1 MATPFNTVVELMGGV
16 PLDPEYK
23 HTLTF
28 NSISEQANY
37 FTSKTVISGYYS
49 RMSYQRHNSGVIKVQ
64 APMTLLGTVNYLRFN
79 NEPISTS
86 GPHENKDYYA
96 FVKNIE
102 YISDTVVAITY
113 QIDVLQTWM
122 FDYTLNP
129 CYVEREHANS
139 DNLGDN
145 LVPENLDTGDY
156 VNMFTEAI
164 DYWDSSSTSEIK
176 NNSYYIVIATQSPTG
191 YQGTVRIAGVPT
203 GLYAEYANSVVG
215 LQTILESYATGQTGS
230 LEPIIAILMG
240 PLWYTNLD
248 GDDVILGNYNSYIW
262 KIFTLERDWDVGVGP
277 FTGRNPVTGQLKTYA
292 PKNKKLLT
300 YPYNFIT
307 FEAPDGSST
316 MLKYENFSDLGN
328 HITFE
333 GRMSCFP
340 NVETTMA
347 PRYYEFQLQG
357 SATPFGYPAN
367 FQHALFCNAYPTVG
381 AASDAFSAWW
391 AQNKYSMPIIESAIK
406 GINESRNQAAQA
418 IREGKAEGP
427 IYVGA
432 DYAFKGI
439 GEYLKTDTGLLRAMS
454 AASKVV
460 PSDLTDIG
468 SSVRGMGSIAGDIA
482 DQLAAYKGHQAIS
495 DTVATKASNTG
506 ITHAAKLDC
515 YKVHYTK
522 IRPEFAEI
530 IDNYFSCF
538 GYATHLVKVPN
549 VTGRRNWNYVQTVGC
564 TISGN
569 VPAEAEDQIIAIYDR
584 GVTFWHNPS
593 TIHNYNANNDII

>member
-1 MATPFNTVVELMGGV
+1 MATAFNTVVELMGGV

-28 NSISEQANY
+28 NSISDQRNY
-37 FTSKTVISGYYS
+37 FTSKTLISGYYS
-49 RMSYQRHNSGVIKVQ
+49 RMSYQRYSGGVIKVQ
-64 APMTLLGTVNYLRFN
+64 APATLIGTANYLRFN
-79 NEPISTS
+79 NEPVSTA
-86 GPHENKDYYA
+86 GPHENKDFYA
-96 FVKNIE
+96 FIKNID

-145 LVPENLDTGDY
+145 LVPENLETGDY

-164 DYWDSSSTSEIK
+164 DYWDSSSPSAIL
-176 NNSYYIVIATQSPTG
+176 NNSYYIVIATQSPQG
-191 YQGTVRIAGVPT
+191 YQSTVRMAGVPT
-203 GLYAEYANSVVG
+203 ALYAEYANTVQG
-215 LQTILESYATGQTGS
+215 LQQILENYTAGVTGDIS
-230 LEPIIAILMG
+230 PIIAILMG
-240 PLWYTNLD
+240 PLWYTEID
-248 GDDVILGNYNSYIW
+248 GEDVILGNYNSYVW
-262 KIFTLERDWDVGVGP
+262 KIFTLKRDWDVGVGP
-277 FTGRNPVTGQLKTYA
+277 FTGRNPITGQLKTYN

-316 MLKYENFSDLGN
+316 MLKYENFSDISN

-406 GINESRNQAAQA
+406 GINEAKR
-418 IREGKAEGP
+418 RYAENPATAGSTRLP
-427 IYVGA
+427 VEVTGA
-432 DYAFKGI
+432 MLGM
-439 GEYLKTDTGLLRAMS
+439 GEYLKTDTGLLRAIGTG
-454 AASKVV
+454 SKVV
-460 PSDLTDIG
+460 PSSIDDFGESIRGIGDI
-468 SSVRGMGSIAGDIA
+468 ANTIA
-482 DQLAAYKGHQAIS
+482 DQLASYKGHQAVP

-538 GYATHLVKVPN
+538 GYATHVVKVPN

-569 VPAEAEDQIIAIYDR
+569 VPSDAEEKITAIYDR
-584 GVTFWHNPS
+584 GVTFWHNPAN
-593 TIHNYNANNDII
+593 IHNYNANNDII